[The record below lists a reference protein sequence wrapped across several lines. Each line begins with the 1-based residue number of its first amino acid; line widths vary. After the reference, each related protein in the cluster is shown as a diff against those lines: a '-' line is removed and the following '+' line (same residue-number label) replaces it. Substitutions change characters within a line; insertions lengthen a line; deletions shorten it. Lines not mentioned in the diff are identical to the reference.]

1 MKRFLAVLL
10 GVLFLAPVLCAGVM
24 NLKYLEREKNVA
36 PAIDAETGVIVIKHK
51 NNEVKLLL
59 NYPYVISGGS
69 IIRIDSAP
77 QADNGEIFISEMA
90 YEEITALLTGKKAE
104 APAIKVQAAVKET
117 SVPDDGIYIKETE
130 VPGPV
135 VKAEAKA
142 KKPEPTPAGT
152 PLTRVTER
160 SPKKDGPKVII
171 LDPGHGGVDPGAV
184 GPSGLYEKDVVLDIA
199 LRAEKLI
206 KQQPG
211 VKVLL
216 TRSTDTFVSL
226 KDRAIFAN
234 NNRADLFISIHCNA
248 SPNRRAKGTRTYIY
262 SRVASSKEAAASAKF
277 ENRQVGMFEFL
288 LNDLRKGAYEL
299 LSVEMAG
306 NIQHS
311 LVKQLR
317 LKWEPTERAPF
328 YVLSNTNMPSV
339 LVESAFISNRDEEKK
354 LNTPAFREQLAQGI
368 HEGVKEYLE
377 RTK

>member
-1 MKRFLAVLL
+1 MKRFLTAVL
-10 GVLFLAPVLCAGVM
+10 GFLFLAPALCAGVM

-36 PAIDAETGVIVIKHK
+36 PAIDAETGVIVIKNKK
-51 NNEVKLLL
+51 NEIKLLL
-59 NYPYVISGGS
+59 NYPYVISGNT

-90 YEEITALLTGKKAE
+90 YEEISALLTGKKAE
-104 APAIKVQAAVKET
+104 APAVKVKAAVKET
-117 SVPDDGIYIKETE
+117 PVQDDGIYIKETA
-130 VPGPV
+130 VPTPV
-135 VKAEAKA
+135 VKAEA

-152 PLTRVTER
+152 PLARVGE
-160 SPKKDGPKVII
+160 SPPKKDGPKVII
-171 LDPGHGGVDPGAV
+171 IDPGHGGVDPGAI
-184 GPSGLYEKDVVLDIA
+184 GPSGLYEKDIVLEIA

-216 TRSTDTFVSL
+216 TRGTDTFVSL
-226 KDRAIFAN
+226 KDRAVYAN

-248 SPNRRAKGTRTYIY
+248 SPNRSAKGTRTYIY

-311 LVKQLR
+311 LVKQLK

-328 YVLSNTNMPSV
+328 YVLANTNMPSV
-339 LVESAFISNRDEEKK
+339 LVEAAFISNRDEEKK
-354 LNTPAFREQLAQGI
+354 LNTPEFREQLAQGI
-368 HEGVKEYLE
+368 NSGVKEYLE